1 MKGENQILELY
12 SDYLLAQNH
21 QATATGLSR
30 MTNGRISHDQVTR
43 FLSENH
49 FDSKD
54 LWGYVKSA
62 VMQKKKSKK
71 GVLILDDTIEEKPYT
86 RENKAVCWH
95 YDHAKKTNDQRYQHL
110 NMYV

>member
-1 MKGENQILELY
+1 MKGEKQILELY

-43 FLSENH
+43 FLSENR

-54 LWGYVKSA
+54 LWAYIKGLVIER
-62 VMQKKKSKK
+62 KKSKK
-71 GVLILDDTIEEKPYT
+71 GVLMLDDTIEEKPHT
-86 RENKAVCWH
+86 KENEAVCWH
-95 YDHAKKTNDQRYQHL
+95 YDHAKKTGDQRYQYF